1 MSFEITILGNNSAI
15 PAHGRHP
22 TSQVVNINDK
32 LFLVDCGEG
41 TQMQMAHYR
50 IKKSRI
56 DHIFISHLHGD
67 HYFGL
72 IGIITSY
79 HLQHRSQPLHVYGP
93 KGLGEIINL
102 QLSFSDARL
111 NYELIFHTVSCEK
124 EELILDISDLTVTAF
139 PVIHHIPTVGFAFR
153 EKTDL
158 RKIVLEKV
166 NAYNIPH
173 TFIPELKRGK
183 DFTDGEKTIPND
195 QLTVTAPPPRSYA
208 FCADTIYTETII
220 PYIQKFDLVYHE
232 ATFMEES
239 IERTKVTFHS
249 TAKQA
254 ATIAKQAGISKLLI
268 GHFSAKYENL
278 IPLLNEA
285 KEIFTNTE
293 LAIEGKMFEVPKR

>member
-41 TQMQMAHYR
+41 TQMQMSHYK

-72 IGIITSY
+72 IGLITSY
-79 HLQHRSQPLHVYGP
+79 HLQRRLQPLHVYGP
-93 KGLGEIINL
+93 NGLKEIINF
-102 QLSFSDARL
+102 QLSFSDTRL
-111 NYELIFHTVSCEK
+111 NYELIFHPMSCEK
-124 EELILDISDLTVTAF
+124 EELILDTLDLTVTAF
-139 PVIHHIPTVGFAFR
+139 PVVHHIPTVGFAFK
-153 EKTDL
+153 EKADL
-158 RKIVLEKV
+158 RKIILEKV
-166 NAYNIPH
+166 DEYNIPH
-173 TFIPELKRGK
+173 AFIPELKKGK
-183 DFTDGEKTIPND
+183 DFSDGERTVSNE
-195 QLTVTAPPPRSYA
+195 QVTVTAPAPRSYA
-208 FCADTIYTETII
+208 FCADTIYTETIL
-220 PYIQKFDLVYHE
+220 PYIQEFDLVYHE
-232 ATFMEES
+232 ATFMEDS

-254 ATIAKQAGISKLLI
+254 GTIAQKAGISKLLI

-285 KEIFTNTE
+285 KEIFPDTE
-293 LAIEGKMFEVPKR
+293 LAIEGKKFEVPKK